1 MKITFDNDCK
11 PEEVRFVWAN
21 RTINPCKE
29 NTIKEIEDRMKANMP
44 SMDPEALAQ
53 TCLHAG
59 V

>member
-1 MKITFDNDCK
+1 M
-11 PEEVRFVWAN
+11 
-21 RTINPCKE
+21 KE

-44 SMDPEALAQ
+44 SMGPEALAQ